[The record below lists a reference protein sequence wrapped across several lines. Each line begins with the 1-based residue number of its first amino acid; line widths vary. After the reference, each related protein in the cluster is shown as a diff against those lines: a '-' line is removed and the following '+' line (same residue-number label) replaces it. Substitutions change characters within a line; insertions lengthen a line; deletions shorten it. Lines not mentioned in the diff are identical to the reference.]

1 MSVYSDLG
9 LTATSGAG
17 TAGASTTKKPN
28 DALGQEEFLSLLTTQ
43 LSYQDPSNPVDNSQ
57 MVTQLAQMNM
67 VSGIASLND
76 TATSLSN
83 SVTSSQALMASSLVG
98 QEVQLSGNTGYFDG
112 VEASQFA
119 IKAGEGAQD
128 MVLNITDAN
137 GSLINSIKIGDGS
150 GDINLYWDGTD
161 STGAKAK
168 PGNYSYS
175 VSGRVNGTSST
186 VPVYAYAKV
195 SSVSLGQGL
204 DGTVL
209 NLLGGGTLK
218 MNEVKNIGGI

>member
-98 QEVQLSGNTGYFDG
+98 QEVQLSGNT
-112 VEASQFA
+112 A
-119 IKAGEGAQD
+119 ILMGWK
-128 MVLNITDAN
+128 LL
-137 GSLINSIKIGDGS
+137 SLR
-150 GDINLYWDGTD
+150 LRL
-161 STGAKAK
+161 AK
-168 PGNYSYS
+168 
-175 VSGRVNGTSST
+175 GRR
-186 VPVYAYAKV
+186 
-195 SSVSLGQGL
+195 
-204 DGTVL
+204 
-209 NLLGGGTLK
+209 
-218 MNEVKNIGGI
+218 IWC